1 MFLTDWLHNIRRL
14 EEQFER
20 ELAELLHKFP
30 YHKYRRRHSHRPI
43 QVFIT
48 HFNNQNYILMDPLSL
63 QNGFQAPIN
72 EALVDAKTLQP
83 IPGATKVNKSRT
95 SDAPAIAVVDDAG
108 NLVAVA
114 PGTGNLTVVNTWSYT
129 DQETNEPTSQD
140 ETTTLQFIVTV
151 TPEGVLQ
158 VVTLGAASVIPAAP
172 ATASQS

>member
-1 MFLTDWLHNIRRL
+1 MFLTDWLHNIRRA

-20 ELAELLHKFP
+20 ELAELLHAFP
-30 YHKYRRRHSHRPI
+30 HHHYRRRHSRRPI
-43 QVFIT
+43 QVFVTQI
-48 HFNNQNYILMDPLSL
+48 NNQNYILMDPLSL

-83 IPGATKVNKSRT
+83 IVDAVKTNKSRV
-95 SDAPAIAVVDDAG
+95 SDNPAAAAVDASG

-129 DQETNEPTSQD
+129 DSETKEPVTED
-140 ETTTLQFIVTV
+140 ETTTIGFVVTV

-158 VVTLGAASVIPAAP
+158 VVTLGTASVIPAA
-172 ATASQS
+172 TA